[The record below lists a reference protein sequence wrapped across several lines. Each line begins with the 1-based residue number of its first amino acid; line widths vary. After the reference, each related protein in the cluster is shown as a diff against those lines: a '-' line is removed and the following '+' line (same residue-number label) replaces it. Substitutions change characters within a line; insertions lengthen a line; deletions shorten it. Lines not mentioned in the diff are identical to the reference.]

1 MAFAVTWMD
10 LEIIILN
17 AVRQERQISYY
28 ISYTQ
33 NLKNND
39 MNEHIHKTETDSQR
53 MNLGLPWGR
62 MGLGI
67 DWEFGTDMYTLLY
80 LK

>member
-1 MAFAVTWMD
+1 
-10 LEIIILN
+10 
-17 AVRQERQISYY
+17 
-28 ISYTQ
+28 
-33 NLKNND
+33 